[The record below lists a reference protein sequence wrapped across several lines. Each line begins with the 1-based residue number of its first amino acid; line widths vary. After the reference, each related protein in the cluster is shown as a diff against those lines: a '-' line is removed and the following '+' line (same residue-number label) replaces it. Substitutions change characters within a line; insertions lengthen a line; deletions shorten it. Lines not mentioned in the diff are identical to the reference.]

1 MNTFHFNFV
10 KRWDPIRKFL
20 RKKHVNM
27 ISGKKKYVHK
37 IIKDSLYNFR
47 LIKKHETHYLFFWP
61 HQVLQTLKT
70 QHSLWFFV
78 YSRGS
83 KHTSI
88 SWNYHTGN
96 RTVLTWV
103 NRILS
108 NKSFVSPW
116 SLVISALSCM
126 PKMPGLGLWGRLL
139 MYSR

>member
-10 KRWDPIRKFL
+10 KRWDPIKNFL

-96 RTVLTWV
+96 GTQYWPESTGYCQTKALF
-103 NRILS
+103 LLD
-108 NKSFVSPW
+108 PW
-116 SLVISALSCM
+116 WYQRCRACRKCLV
-126 PKMPGLGLWGRLL
+126 
-139 MYSR
+139 